1 MLKLPEHTRI
11 YLALEPINMH
21 RSFDGL
27 AILAQEVVKQNPLS
41 GHLFVFH
48 NKARDKVKM
57 LLWDRNGFCIFYK
70 RLEKYRFKFPKLK
83 NVSHITISAQE
94 LELLLD
100 GIDIVKLKRLP
111 ELEYGIVA

>member
-1 MLKLPEHTRI
+1 MLKLPEDTRI
-11 YLALEPINMH
+11 YLALEPVNMH
-21 RSFDGL
+21 KSFDGL
-27 AILAQEVVKQNPLS
+27 AILAQEVVQQNPLS

-57 LLWDRNGFCIFYK
+57 LIWNKNGFFIFYK

-83 NVSHITISAQE
+83 NSSHITITEQE

-100 GIDIVKLKRLP
+100 GIDIMKLKRLP